1 MTTKNILTW
10 RIAVSDVD
18 TKTNTIKI
26 DGQEHDL
33 GFALK
38 FLLPAYFSTF
48 DSKTIQ
54 SNNTF
59 NAVEPLVAAGIKVSN
74 FLPMAAEAHRDMTY
88 RRQAEAR
95 EAIRQAE
102 QQAIRFAELNKSK
115 EQVAREQLEAEA
127 RKKRLREQ
135 SELIRSA
142 GSSLK
147 ASRASQMLADIE
159 SINLLDD

>member
-1 MTTKNILTW
+1 MTKQLTW
-10 RIAVSDVD
+10 RITVSDVD
-18 TKTNTIKI
+18 TKSSTIKI

-54 SNNTF
+54 SDNTF
-59 NAVEPLVAAGIKVSN
+59 NAVEPLVVAGIKVSN
-74 FLPMAAEAHRDMTY
+74 FLPVAAEAHRDLTY

-95 EAIRQAE
+95 AAQRQAE
-102 QQAIRFAELNKSK
+102 QQAIRFAELNKTK
-115 EQVAREQLEAEA
+115 EQVEREQLEAEA

-142 GSSLK
+142 GSNLK
-147 ASRASQMLADIE
+147 ASRASQMLAGIE
-159 SINLLDD
+159 DINLLDD

>member
-10 RIAVSDVD
+10 RIAVSAVD
-18 TKTNTIKI
+18 TKSNTIKI

-33 GFALK
+33 EFALK

-54 SNNTF
+54 SDNTF

-102 QQAIRFAELNKSK
+102 QQAIRFAELNKTK

>member
-1 MTTKNILTW
+1 MTTKNTLTW

-18 TKTNTIKI
+18 TKSNTIKI

-54 SNNTF
+54 SDNTF

-74 FLPMAAEAHRDMTY
+74 FLPMAAEAHRDLTY

-95 EAIRQAE
+95 EGIRQAE

-115 EQVAREQLEAEA
+115 EQVEREHLEGEA

-135 SELIRSA
+135 SELVRSA
-142 GSSLK
+142 GSTLGK
-147 ASRASQMLADIE
+147 SRAAQMLEGIGD
-159 SINLLDD
+159 INLLAD

>member
-1 MTTKNILTW
+1 MTTKNTLTW

-18 TKTNTIKI
+18 TKSNTIKI

-54 SNNTF
+54 SDNTF

-74 FLPMAAEAHRDMTY
+74 FLPMAAEAHRDLTY

-95 EAIRQAE
+95 AAQRQAE
-102 QQAIRFAELNKSK
+102 QQAIRFAELNKTK
-115 EQVAREQLEAEA
+115 EQVEREHLEGEA
-127 RKKRLREQ
+127 RKKHLREQ

-147 ASRASQMLADIE
+147 ASRATQMLAGIAD
-159 SINLLDD
+159 INLLDD

>member
-1 MTTKNILTW
+1 MTTKNTLTW
-10 RIAVSDVD
+10 RIAVSDVN
-18 TKTNTIKI
+18 TKSNTIKI
-26 DGQEHDL
+26 DGQEHGL

-54 SNNTF
+54 SDNTF
-59 NAVEPLVAAGIKVSN
+59 YAIEPLAAAGIKVSN
-74 FLPMAAEAHRDMTY
+74 FLPVAAEAHRDLTY

-95 EAIRQAE
+95 EAQRQAE
-102 QQAIRFAELNKSK
+102 QQAIRFSELSKTK
-115 EQVAREQLEAEA
+115 EQVEREQLEAEA

-147 ASRASQMLADIE
+147 ASRAAQMLAGIE
-159 SINLLDD
+159 DINLLDD

>member
-18 TKTNTIKI
+18 TKSNTIKI

-54 SNNTF
+54 SDNTF

-102 QQAIRFAELNKSK
+102 QQAIRFAELNKTK
-115 EQVAREQLEAEA
+115 EQVEREQLEAGA

>member
-74 FLPMAAEAHRDMTY
+74 FLPMAAEAHRDLTY

-102 QQAIRFAELNKSK
+102 QQAIRFAELNKTK

-147 ASRASQMLADIE
+147 ASRASQMLANIE